1 MTLEDWQSTA
11 MQALKDFISR
21 LRAIMEARLGDRR
34 FSDGRLGALR
44 RLPAPFLAI
53 AVGVFVFVL
62 LVSTR
67 PETKPSTNDERV
79 WSVVARSVTYG
90 PVTPTIK
97 AFGEL
102 RAKKQV
108 RLRALVSGEVLSTS
122 EKFEDGARVSRGDVL
137 VRIDKFVY
145 ETRLDEA
152 RAALKGAKALLAER
166 AASAELAEQDF
177 KRAEQ
182 LFKKGTVSKKML
194 DDRKT
199 DFTIKTAR
207 KDQQQSTVDRHKV
220 QVKRAQRDMKNTD
233 VVAPF
238 DGYITQI
245 SAREGRVLNP
255 NDQVAM
261 LLDSDNFEVVFNLS
275 DDEYGRFLQRNTD
288 VIGRPVQVVWNVGGE
303 KTTLEATIERVG
315 AQISQATRGV
325 DIYATL
331 EGKIPSNLRGGAFVE
346 VELTAQPVEG
356 VMALPKDA
364 LYTDNR
370 VYLVRNGRLEPRK
383 LVDFV
388 DDGAQV
394 LLKSGLAV
402 GDVVLLTR
410 FNEAAPGVAVKV
422 VDQP

>member
-1 MTLEDWQSTA
+1 
-11 MQALKDFISR
+11 
-21 LRAIMEARLGDRR
+21 
-34 FSDGRLGALR
+34 
-44 RLPAPFLAI
+44 
-53 AVGVFVFVL
+53 
-62 LVSTR
+62 
-67 PETKPSTNDERV
+67 
-79 WSVVARSVTYG
+79 
-90 PVTPTIK
+90 
-97 AFGEL
+97 
-102 RAKKQV
+102 
-108 RLRALVSGEVLSTS
+108 
-122 EKFEDGARVSRGDVL
+122 
-137 VRIDKFVY
+137 
-145 ETRLDEA
+145 
-152 RAALKGAKALLAER
+152 
-166 AASAELAEQDF
+166 
-177 KRAEQ
+177 
-182 LFKKGTVSKKML
+182 ML

-356 VMALPKDA
+356 VMALPKMPFIQTIA
-364 LYTDNR
+364 
-370 VYLVRNGRLEPRK
+370 
-383 LVDFV
+383 
-388 DDGAQV
+388 
-394 LLKSGLAV
+394 SIS
-402 GDVVLLTR
+402 
-410 FNEAAPGVAVKV
+410 
-422 VDQP
+422 